1 MRADPGP
8 VVSRVVLKRGREGR
22 LRAGHLW
29 VYRGEVASIEGVAE
43 AGPGPGDVVDVLD
56 ARRNFIGRGFISP
69 TSNILVR
76 ILTRDP
82 AEVIDEAFFR
92 RRVERAVAYRR
103 SIAPGVEA
111 CRMVF
116 GEADLLPGLIV
127 DKYGDLVVLQTLTCG
142 MDARKDVIV
151 EIVRG
156 LLEPKWIYER
166 NDAASR
172 SLEGLPPRCGFLAG
186 PGRRDEGRDK
196 DTTGGQGMDGRGAG
210 GQDVRSGPAGIP
222 RGTLFEIGEN
232 GLRFLIDVGMGQKTG
247 SFLDQREN
255 HAAIKPWCPGARV
268 LDAFSYT
275 GGFAIHAAAYGAAE
289 VVGIDIS
296 EAAVEMARRNAE
308 LNGVGDRCTF
318 VVANAFDELRRY
330 EVAGESFDMVIL
342 DPPAFAKNKRAVE
355 GAFRGYKE
363 INLRAI
369 KLLREGGVLVSCSCS
384 YHMTEDLFMTMI
396 YEAAADVGRQLRVVE
411 MRTQAKDH
419 PVLLAVPETRYLKC
433 AILQVL

>member
-1 MRADPGP
+1 M
-8 VVSRVVLKRGREGR
+8 SKVVLKRGREGR

-29 VYRGEVASIEGVAE
+29 VYRGEVAGIEGA
-43 AGPGPGDVVDVLD
+43 ADSGLRPGPGPGDVVDVLD
-56 ARRNFIGRGFISP
+56 ARHNFIGRGFISP

-82 AEVIDEAFFR
+82 AEIIDEAFLR

-103 SIAPGVEA
+103 RVAPGVES

-142 MDARKDVIV
+142 MDARKDAIAGV
-151 EIVRG
+151 VRG
-156 LLEPKWIYER
+156 ILKPRWIYER
-166 NDAASR
+166 NDAPSR
-172 SLEGLPPRCGFLAG
+172 SLEGLPPRRGFLLAG
-186 PGRRDEGRDK
+186 LGGGDGPPG
-196 DTTGGQGMDGRGAG
+196 TQ
-210 GQDVRSGPAGIP
+210 
-222 RGTLFEIGEN
+222 FEISEN
-232 GLRFLIDVGMGQKTG
+232 GLRFLIDVDMGQKTG

-255 HAAIKPWCPGARV
+255 HAAIEPWCPGARV

-289 VVGIDIS
+289 VMGIDIS
-296 EAAVEMARRNAE
+296 GAAVEMARRNAA

-318 VVANAFDELRRY
+318 AVANAFDELRGY
-330 EVAGESFDMVIL
+330 EAAGESFDMIIL
-342 DPPAFAKNKRAVE
+342 DPPAFAKSKRAIE
-355 GAFRGYKE
+355 GALRGYKE
-363 INLRAI
+363 INLRAM

-384 YHMTEDLFMTMI
+384 YHVTEDLFMTMI
-396 YEAAADVGRQLRVVE
+396 YDAAADARRQLRVIE